1 MANTI
6 KIGSIEADAIKIGTS
21 TVSKVYVGTELVYP
35 SGNLPYDAQV
45 EYLESDGTQY
55 INTGVYLNTSNF
67 EVGYDIL
74 GNKFYW
80 GYTHQ
85 GSGRGTWISVE
96 TSSAFF
102 GNLSNRTVSI
112 STSNDENTIKYES
125 QSGITVNGNFYS
137 KTFSIGND
145 SIANTPLY
153 IFGRYD
159 FRSMAI
165 DTDAVSKLK
174 SFYLKNNGTLV
185 VDMIPVRKDGVG
197 YMYDRVSGQL
207 FGNDGTGDFI
217 IGSDVQ

>member
-35 SGNLPYDAQV
+35 SENLPYDAQV
-45 EYLESDGTQY
+45 EYIESNGTQY
-55 INTGVYLNTSNF
+55 INTGVYLDTTNF
-67 EVGYDIL
+67 EVGYDML
-74 GNKFYW
+74 GNQLKW
-80 GYTHQ
+80 GFTHQ
-85 GSGRGTWISVE
+85 GSSNGTWITVESVN
-96 TSSAFF
+96 AFF
-102 GNLSNRTVSI
+102 GNFSNRTTI
-112 STSNDENTIKYES
+112 STNNTENVIKYES
-125 QSGITVNGNFYS
+125 TSGITVNGNFS
-137 KTFSIGND
+137 GKTFGLGTD
-145 SIANTPLY
+145 SISSRPLF
-153 IFGRYD
+153 IFAMYD
-159 FRSMAI
+159 FRNGI
-165 DTDAVSKLK
+165 DYGTTKLK